1 MDPVEVRAGMT
12 CAPDFARRSCD
23 DGVDQESGQP
33 VGLARF
39 RGLGLTPLGRK
50 SAPRTEH
57 RGGEPR
63 KKEHRMARDDTWAGW
78 IWFAGLLLLIIGTM
92 DFFQG
97 LIAVI
102 RGDYYTVTPNQIIV
116 FDLTAWGWITLIW
129 GIIVGLVGLGLLS
142 GQSWARWTAII
153 VGSLNFLIQLGFVGS
168 SAYPLWALVAMALNI
183 VILYALI
190 VRWSGAR
197 SAAAEGAM

>member
-1 MDPVEVRAGMT
+1 
-12 CAPDFARRSCD
+12 
-23 DGVDQESGQP
+23 
-33 VGLARF
+33 
-39 RGLGLTPLGRK
+39 
-50 SAPRTEH
+50 
-57 RGGEPR
+57 
-63 KKEHRMARDDTWAGW
+63 MARDETWAGW

-97 LIAVI
+97 LIAAI

-116 FDLTAWGWITLIW
+116 FDLTTWGWITLIW

-168 SAYPLWALVAMALNI
+168 SQYPLWALTIVALSI
-183 VILYALI
+183 VVLYALI
-190 VRWSGAR
+190 VRWDEAQ
-197 SAAAEGAM
+197 AAY

>member
-1 MDPVEVRAGMT
+1 
-12 CAPDFARRSCD
+12 
-23 DGVDQESGQP
+23 
-33 VGLARF
+33 
-39 RGLGLTPLGRK
+39 
-50 SAPRTEH
+50 
-57 RGGEPR
+57 
-63 KKEHRMARDDTWAGW
+63 MARDDTWAGW

>member
-1 MDPVEVRAGMT
+1 
-12 CAPDFARRSCD
+12 
-23 DGVDQESGQP
+23 
-33 VGLARF
+33 
-39 RGLGLTPLGRK
+39 
-50 SAPRTEH
+50 
-57 RGGEPR
+57 
-63 KKEHRMARDDTWAGW
+63 MARDETWAGW

-102 RGDYYTVTPNQIIV
+102 RGDYYHVSPEQIIV
-116 FDLTAWGWITLIW
+116 FNLTGWGWITLIW
-129 GIIVGLVGLGLLS
+129 GIIVGLVGMGLLS